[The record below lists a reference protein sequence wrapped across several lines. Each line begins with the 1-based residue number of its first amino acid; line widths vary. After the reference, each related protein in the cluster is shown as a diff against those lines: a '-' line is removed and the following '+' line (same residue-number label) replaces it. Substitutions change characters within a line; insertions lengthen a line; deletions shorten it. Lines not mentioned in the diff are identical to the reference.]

1 MCACRNQLS
10 QYSTNIYQISETT
23 SSQPYIYSVINEM
36 KEKTSRSEARV
47 KRRIWQ
53 ADSKISTETQEETV
67 CTWWQSLP
75 MSGKSP
81 EPGIGWDATASP
93 NEALKQSTRLV
104 LWKMK
109 YGPNADLQDFI
120 FPCLYRIWKYIRVQ
134 QLISTEDSSFDIWL
148 LALPTYYLCKF
159 YPN

>member
-1 MCACRNQLS
+1 MNQQDKPNQDHAQQSGLPSISLPRIVKKQTSTCNRKKAQLIPIKSKKSIHELTKITNVLTTQNIKMKNTYYYNTSKCHFVCASRNQLS

-67 CTWWQSLP
+67 CTW
-75 MSGKSP
+75 
-81 EPGIGWDATASP
+81 
-93 NEALKQSTRLV
+93 
-104 LWKMK
+104 
-109 YGPNADLQDFI
+109 
-120 FPCLYRIWKYIRVQ
+120 
-134 QLISTEDSSFDIWL
+134 
-148 LALPTYYLCKF
+148 
-159 YPN
+159 